1 MIRTDTALKQE
12 AMNLLIANL
21 GLVDA
26 ERFLVLISRESFDY
40 TEWRRDHLPEEAD
53 VRSLSRKAAE
63 YAKTLGQT

>member
-12 AMNLLIANL
+12 AMNILIANL

-53 VRSLSRKAAE
+53 VRALSRKAAE